1 MYDAFYH
8 LSGLPFQLSPDPR
21 FYFASQAH
29 RKAMAYL
36 VYGLNQGE
44 GFVVVTGDI
53 GTGKTTLLGRLLA
66 GLDTKKYLAGTVV
79 TTQLDPTGMLRMVAS
94 AFGLTS
100 AADEDKA
107 SLLRKIE
114 QFLVAAQKSG
124 RQPLLIVDEVQNV
137 PIRSLEELRML
148 SNFQLQHRSLL
159 QTLLVGQPQFRATIA
174 GPELEQLR
182 QRVTASY
189 HLGPLDEADTRGYI
203 EHRLRLVQWKGD
215 PEITDGAFAKIF
227 QHSGGLPRRIN
238 TLCSRLLLYGSL
250 EGLHRLDEAVVETV
264 VEELSREV
272 AEVESRAAV
281 PQPAVLQPAAPPRAQ
296 GADADLLNRRLA
308 ILERYVHA
316 HEQTIQKALA
326 MFSEYVSAQQGA
338 ASGPRPAAGNGVR
351 EEEGHDG
358 KPDA

>member
-1 MYDAFYH
+1 MYEAFYH

-21 FYFASQAH
+21 FYFASQSH

-53 GTGKTTLLGRLLA
+53 GAGKTTLLGRLLA

-94 AFGLTS
+94 AFGLTTT
-100 AADEDKA
+100 AEEDKA

-114 QFLVAAQKSG
+114 QFLVAAQKAG

-148 SNFQLQHRSLL
+148 SNFQHQHRSLL

-174 GPELEQLR
+174 GPDLEQLR

-215 PEITDGAFAKIF
+215 PEITDAAFARLYK
-227 QHSGGLPRRIN
+227 HTGGSPRRIN
-238 TLCSRLLLYGSL
+238 TLCSRLLLYGGL
-250 EGLHRLDEAVVETV
+250 EGLHQLDETVVDNV
-264 VEELSREV
+264 VEELGREV
-272 AEVESRAAV
+272 AEVEAG
-281 PQPAVLQPAAPPRAQ
+281 AAPAPALAGDGGG
-296 GADADLLNRRLA
+296 GAVNELLARRVA

-326 MFSEYVSAQQGA
+326 MFSEYVSAQSTAQA
-338 ASGPRPAAGNGVR
+338 RAGVR
-351 EEEGHDG
+351 EGEGHDR

>member
-1 MYDAFYH
+1 MYEAFYH

-21 FYFASQAH
+21 FYFASQSH

-53 GTGKTTLLGRLLA
+53 GAGKTTLLGRLLA

-94 AFGLTS
+94 AFGLTT
-100 AADEDKA
+100 APEEDKA

-114 QFLVAAQKSG
+114 QFLVAAQKAG

-148 SNFQLQHRSLL
+148 SNFQHQHRSLL

-174 GPELEQLR
+174 GPDLEQLR

-215 PEITDGAFAKIF
+215 PEITDAAFERLYK
-227 QHSGGLPRRIN
+227 HTGGSPRRIN
-238 TLCSRLLLYGSL
+238 TLCSRLLLYGGL
-250 EGLHRLDEAVVETV
+250 EGLHQLDETVVDKV
-264 VEELSREV
+264 VEELGREV
-272 AEVESRAAV
+272 AEVEAG
-281 PQPAVLQPAAPPRAQ
+281 AAPAPALAGDGGGQ
-296 GADADLLNRRLA
+296 ANELLARRVA

-326 MFSEYVSAQQGA
+326 MFSEYVSAQSA
-338 ASGPRPAAGNGVR
+338 AQARPASRAGIR
-351 EEEGHDG
+351 EDEGHDR

>member
-1 MYDAFYH
+1 VYDTFYH

-21 FYFASQAH
+21 FYFASQSH

-79 TTQLDPTGMLRMVAS
+79 TTQLEPTGMLRMVAS
-94 AFGLTS
+94 AFGLPN
-100 AADEDKA
+100 ADEDKA
-107 SLLRKIE
+107 ILLRKIE
-114 QFLVAAQKSG
+114 QFLVAAHKAG

-174 GPELEQLR
+174 GPDLEQLR

-215 PEITDGAFAKIF
+215 PEITDSAFAKVF
-227 QHSGGLPRRIN
+227 HHSGGLPRRIN
-238 TLCSRLLLYGSL
+238 TLCSRLLLFGSL
-250 EGLHRLDEAVVETV
+250 EGLHRLDDEIVEKV
-264 VEELSREV
+264 VEELSQEV
-272 AEVESRAAV
+272 AEVEGAA
-281 PQPAVLQPAAPPRAQ
+281 AAAAAPATASRQ
-296 GADADLLNRRLA
+296 VGADSDLLNRRVG

-326 MFSEYVSAQQGA
+326 MFSEYLATQEQA
-338 ASGPRPAAGNGVR
+338 APPGTPPSGKLEGRATR
-351 EEEGHDG
+351 EDNGHDD
-358 KPDA
+358 KPNG

>member
-1 MYDAFYH
+1 MYEAFYH

-21 FYFASQAH
+21 FYFASQSH

-36 VYGLNQGE
+36 LYGLNQAE

-94 AFGLTS
+94 AFGLT
-100 AADEDKA
+100 AGDDDKA

-114 QFLVAAQKSG
+114 QFLVTSQKAG

-137 PIRSLEELRML
+137 PVSSLEELRML
-148 SNFQLQHRSLL
+148 SNFQFQHRSLL

-174 GPELEQLR
+174 GADLEQLR

-189 HLGPLDEADTRGYI
+189 HLGPLDEKDTRGYI
-203 EHRLRLVQWKGD
+203 EHRLRMVQWKGD
-215 PEITDGAFAKIF
+215 PEIGDAAYGRIF
-227 QHSGGLPRRIN
+227 KHSGGLPRRIN

-250 EGLHRLDEAVVETV
+250 EGLHMIDVAVVDQV
-264 VEELSREV
+264 VEELGQEV
-272 AEVESRAAV
+272 AEVASR
-281 PQPAVLQPAAPPRAQ
+281 PGQGPAATAQIGAPRQ
-296 GADADLLNRRLA
+296 DESVELLSRRVG

-326 MFSEYVSAQQGA
+326 MFSEYMATREPPAQKM
-338 ASGPRPAAGNGVR
+338 GPGEAKAGR
-351 EEEGHDG
+351 EDNGHDVG
-358 KPDA
+358 THD

>member
-1 MYDAFYH
+1 MYEAFYH

-21 FYFASQAH
+21 FYFASQSH

-36 VYGLNQGE
+36 LYGLNQAE

-66 GLDTKKYLAGTVV
+66 GLDTKKYLAATVV

-94 AFGLTS
+94 AFGLT
-100 AADEDKA
+100 AGEDDKA

-114 QFLVAAQKSG
+114 QFLVTSQKAG

-137 PIRSLEELRML
+137 PVSSLEELRML
-148 SNFQLQHRSLL
+148 SNFQFQHRSLL

-174 GPELEQLR
+174 SADLEQLR

-189 HLGPLDEADTRGYI
+189 HLGPLDEKDTRGYV

-215 PEITDGAFAKIF
+215 PEVSDAAYARIF
-227 QHSGGLPRRIN
+227 KHSGGLPRRIN
-238 TLCSRLLLYGSL
+238 TLCSRLLLFGSL
-250 EGLHRLDEAVVETV
+250 EGLHRIDETVVDKV
-264 VEELSREV
+264 VEELGQEV
-272 AEVESRAAV
+272 AEVAARPGQGQPTPPPIAASRQDESV
-281 PQPAVLQPAAPPRAQ
+281 E
-296 GADADLLNRRLA
+296 LLARRVG

-316 HEQTIQKALA
+316 HEQTIQKALT
-326 MFSEYVSAQQGA
+326 MFSEYLAKQEAPMPPEQARGA
-338 ASGPRPAAGNGVR
+338 EDPREDN
-351 EEEGHDG
+351 GHDVG
-358 KPDA
+358 SRD